1 MRRRPVMKG
10 ASPLDYQE
18 RMAVA
23 EDEQASASLE
33 ALAETRDPRARAGI
47 MTKARAS
54 AEQAAFHRWLA
65 GRLRALGFR
74 K

>member
-1 MRRRPVMKG
+1 MRRPRMKC

-18 RMAVA
+18 QMAVA
-23 EDEQASASLE
+23 EDEQASASLA
-33 ALAETRDPRARAGI
+33 ALAATPDSRVRAGI

-65 GRLRALGFR
+65 RRLRALGFR